1 MYKKVKRAQIV
12 KKRVVNKSVSFKK
25 EAEVEKEQRKTKE
38 VELKIYAWKRIK
50 TEIETKTVIRV
61 IEVVI
66 YEWYYLDS
74 TDSMA
79 SWGISYSSN
88 SLR

>member
-1 MYKKVKRAQIV
+1 MVE
-12 KKRVVNKSVSFKK
+12 KSISFKK
-25 EAEVEKEQRKTKE
+25 EAEKEQRKIQE
-38 VELKIYAWKRIK
+38 VEFKMNAWKRIK
-50 TEIETKTVIRV
+50 IEIETEAVIRV
-61 IEVVI
+61 IQAVVF
-66 YEWYYLDS
+66 ELCYLDS